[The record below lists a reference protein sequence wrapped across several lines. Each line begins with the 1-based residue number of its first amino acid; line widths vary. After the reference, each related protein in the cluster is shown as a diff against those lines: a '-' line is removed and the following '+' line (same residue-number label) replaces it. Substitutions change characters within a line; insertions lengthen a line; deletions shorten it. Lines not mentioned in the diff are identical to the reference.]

1 MGRWLLKHGVPRAKV
16 DEQAQEHD
24 LNYTIKIKSVTLR
37 AVASIN
43 IHNFWPDFWITD
55 SLRHRTYCRKESRI
69 SVSKDH
75 EASWKVYLKIT
86 TLVFSSKKPKKHS
99 CTVE

>member
-1 MGRWLLKHGVPRAKV
+1 MGRWLLEPRAKV
-16 DEQAQEHD
+16 DEQAQEHG

-43 IHNFWPDFWITD
+43 IHNFWPDFWTTD
-55 SLRHRTYCRKESRI
+55 NLRPRTHCLRESRI
-69 SVSKDH
+69 SVSKDP

-86 TLVFSSKKPKKHS
+86 TLVFSQKKPKKHS
-99 CTVE
+99 CTFE